1 MVAPIENRE
10 DGLMGDVGRLAR
22 HALRRVKRG
31 VLMDALVG
39 PDVAELRR
47 LKKAGRV
54 IMGNHAYGEPRIFT
68 FPYDDTKLYI
78 GPYSG
83 VGANLL
89 LGGQHG
95 VRTVTT
101 YAHRIYWGMEG
112 AGEDGIPVRRGD
124 LVVGADCWVTF
135 GAWVLSGITI
145 GDGAVVATGAVVTK
159 DVPPYAIVGGN
170 PARIIGWRHTEE
182 QREALLEIKWW
193 DWPDDEVRAAVP
205 YLASEDIDAFIE
217 YARSMRSPAASPSAE
232 QRTG

>member
-1 MVAPIENRE
+1 
-10 DGLMGDVGRLAR
+10 MGEFGRYAR

-31 VLMDALVG
+31 AVMDAMVG
-39 PDVAELRR
+39 ADVAELRR

-54 IMGNHAYGEPRIFT
+54 IMGNHAYGEPRVFT

-124 LVVGADCWVTF
+124 LVIGADCWVTF

-170 PARIIGWRHTEE
+170 PAQIIGWRHTEE
-182 QREALLEIKWW
+182 QREALLQIRWW
-193 DWPDDEVRAAVP
+193 DWPDDRVRAAVP
-205 YLASEDIDAFIE
+205 LLAGEDIDAFIE
-217 YARSMRSPAASPSAE
+217 YARSLDDLPPSPSAAD
-232 QRTG
+232 RT